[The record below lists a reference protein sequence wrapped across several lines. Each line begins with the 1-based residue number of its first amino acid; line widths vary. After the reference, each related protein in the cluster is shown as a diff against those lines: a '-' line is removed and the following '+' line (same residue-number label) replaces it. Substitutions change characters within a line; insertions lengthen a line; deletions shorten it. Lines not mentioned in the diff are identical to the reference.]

1 MAFSK
6 FLSTYQIPM
15 RMSSKAFLLTA
26 GSCLR
31 SEGKCETRQLKRGI
45 LSTLPQETY
54 IGLASSKYND
64 LFEDA
69 SSQQLRNNTIPSSRP
84 PVTINEGIRYLMQ
97 VTMQKESAR
106 LSKLQKQMKIV

>member
-1 MAFSK
+1 
-6 FLSTYQIPM
+6 
-15 RMSSKAFLLTA
+15 MSSKAFLLTA

-64 LFEDA
+64 PFEDA

-84 PVTINEGIRYLMQ
+84 PVTINEGKTTPYC
-97 VTMQKESAR
+97 T
-106 LSKLQKQMKIV
+106 LSSGCYSLLDGPLLSHVYKWGGLP